1 MCPVRAVR
9 QCGFHQCRKYPRGG
23 IRLASLFA
31 TFACGKCVVLT
42 GLFLTQRDKKRER
55 ELESIIPVSLISR
68 GRGSPLL
75 NADPDKFCSKREL
88 PMQYDFR
95 VGGLSSKQTERLWP
109 RSGRGSK

>member
-1 MCPVRAVR
+1 MVLNSSSSKRPMGGQPKTEASSWSSPEVRALW
-9 QCGFHQCRKYPRGG
+9 Q
-23 IRLASLFA
+23 
-31 TFACGKCVVLT
+31 LT